1 MKFEIEA
8 SFGPVRIDYR
18 PHIYLDDDDTLYIEI
33 GLVNVWVLL
42 QGSDGGEHE
51 VDIWPSYMQG
61 VYLGPATREDILR
74 DIREHLEEHRDVIK
88 AEHVALWGDRYP
100 FAD

>member
-18 PHIYLDDDDTLYIEI
+18 PHIYLDDDRLVIEI
-33 GLVNVWVLL
+33 GLINVWIRL
-42 QGSDGGEHE
+42 QGSAGGEHE

-74 DIREHLEEHRDVIK
+74 DIRAHLEENRDLVKSEYI
-88 AEHVALWGDRYP
+88 ALWGDRYP

>member
-1 MKFEIEA
+1 MKFKFKS
-8 SFGPVRIDYR
+8 SFGPRISYEAQV
-18 PHIYLDDDDTLYIEI
+18 YLDDDDRLVIAI
-33 GLVNVWVLL
+33 GLINVWVRL

-51 VDIWPSYMQG
+51 VDIWPSNMQG

-74 DIREHLEEHRDVIK
+74 DIRAHLEEHRDVIK
-88 AEHVALWGDRYP
+88 AQHIVLWGDRYA